1 MKNLLNKKILFIICG
16 GISAYKSLETIRLF
30 KKNGAEI
37 KTILT
42 NSAKEFV
49 TPLSVASLSQGK
61 VYSELFSIENE
72 TEMDHIALS
81 RWADVILIAPA
92 TANTISKLAQGTTD
106 DLASTVVLASDKNIY
121 LAPAMNVRMWE
132 HQSTKQNLNKLKTF
146 DYKIIGPEIG
156 DMACGEYGE
165 GKMSDPS
172 TIANEIDSFFL
183 KQKNNKRFKA
193 LVTAG
198 PTNEYIDP
206 VRFITN
212 KSSGKQGYAIAKS
225 LSRKGFDTTL
235 ISGPTNLKV
244 DESVKLINVETAN
257 EMFVATQDNLPTDVA
272 IFSAAVADFK
282 IKKKYENKIKKQD
295 SLNLNLEKNVDIL
308 NYISN
313 HNSMR
318 PNLVIGFAAETTDV
332 ENNAEEKLNNKNCD
346 WIIANDVSNKEIG
359 FDSDFNEVTI
369 HYKDKDIKKEKFAD
383 KKKSKI
389 SDEIVDRIIDQL
401 N

>member
-1 MKNLLNKKILFIICG
+1 MKNLLDKKILYIICG

-30 KKNGAEI
+30 KKNGAKI

-42 NSAKEFV
+42 NSAKEFI

-61 VYSELFSIENE
+61 VYSDLFSVENE

-106 DLASTVVLASDKNIY
+106 DLASTVVLASNKEIY

-132 HQSTKQNLNKLKTF
+132 HESTKHNLKKLISYG
-146 DYKIIGPEIG
+146 YKLIGPEVG
-156 DMACGEYGE
+156 EMACGEYGE
-165 GKMSDPS
+165 GKMSEPDKIS
-172 TIANEIDSFFL
+172 NEINNYFL
-183 KQKNNKRFKA
+183 NLKKNKRLKA

-212 KSSGKQGYAIAKS
+212 KSSGKQGYEIAKS
-225 LSRKGFDTTL
+225 LSKKGFDTTL
-235 ISGPTNLKV
+235 ISGPTNLKI
-244 DESVKLINVETAN
+244 DHDVKLIEVETAN
-257 EMFVATQDNLPTDVA
+257 EMFMETQKNLPADVA
-272 IFSAAVADFK
+272 VFSAAVADFK
-282 IKKKYENKIKKQD
+282 VNKKYKNKIKKQD

-308 NYISN
+308 SYVSN

-318 PNLVIGFAAETTDV
+318 PELVIGFAAETDNV
-332 ENNAEEKLNNKNCD
+332 KNNAEKKLNNKNCD
-346 WIIANDVSNKEIG
+346 WIVANDVSNKKIG
-359 FDSDFNEVTI
+359 FSSDINEVTS
-369 HYKDKDIKKEKFAD
+369 YYRDKNKEKLAY
-383 KKKSKI
+383 KKKSEI
-389 SDEIVDRIIDQL
+389 SDEIVDRIINQL

>member
-30 KKNGAEI
+30 KKNGADI

-42 NSAKEFV
+42 KSAKEFV
-49 TPLSVASLSQGK
+49 TPLSVTSLSQGK
-61 VYSELFSIENE
+61 VYSDLFSVENE
-72 TEMDHIALS
+72 AEMDHISLS
-81 RWADVILIAPA
+81 RWADLIVIAPA

-106 DLASTVVLASDKNIY
+106 DLASTVVLASDKDII

-132 HQSTKQNLNKLKTF
+132 HPTTKANIKKLKEF
-146 DYKIIGPEIG
+146 GYKLIGPEVG

-165 GKMSDPS
+165 GKMSDPLV
-172 TIANEIDSFFL
+172 IAEEIDKYFL
-183 KQKNNKRFKA
+183 TQKNNKKFKA

-212 KSSGKQGYAIAKS
+212 KSSGKQGYELAKS
-225 LSRKGFDTTL
+225 LSKKGFDTTL
-235 ISGPTNLKV
+235 ISGPTNLEITK
-244 DESVKLINVETAN
+244 DINLIKVETAD
-257 EMFVATQDNLPTDVA
+257 EMLVATQENLPVDVA

-282 IKKKYENKIKKQD
+282 INKKYENKIKKQEN
-295 SLNLNLEKNVDIL
+295 LNLNLEKNIDIL
-308 NYISN
+308 NYVSN

-318 PNLVIGFAAETTDV
+318 PKLVIGFAAETNEIDK
-332 ENNAEEKLNNKNCD
+332 NAEEKLNKKNCD
-346 WIIANDVSNKEIG
+346 WIISNDVSNKDIG
-359 FDSDFNEVTI
+359 FNSDYNEVTI
-369 HYKDKDIKKEKFAD
+369 HYKNKDAKKEKLSY
-383 KKKSKI
+383 KKKSGI

>member
-1 MKNLLNKKILFIICG
+1 MKNLIDKKILYIICG
-16 GISAYKSLETIRLF
+16 GISAYKSLETIRIF
-30 KKNGAEI
+30 KKNGAQI

-42 NSAKEFV
+42 NSAKEFI

-61 VYSELFSIENE
+61 VYTDLFNVENE

-106 DLASTVVLASDKNIY
+106 DLASTVVLASNKEIY
-121 LAPAMNVRMWE
+121 LAPTMNVRMWE
-132 HQSTKQNLNKLKTF
+132 HQSTKQNLQKLINYG
-146 DYKIIGPEIG
+146 YKLIGPEIG
-156 DMACGEYGE
+156 EMACGEYGE
-165 GKMSDPS
+165 GKMSEPDKIS
-172 TIANEIDSFFL
+172 NEINNYFL
-183 KQKNNKRFKA
+183 NLKKNKKLKA

-212 KSSGKQGYAIAKS
+212 KSSGKQGYEIAKS
-225 LSRKGFDTTL
+225 LSKKGFDTTL
-235 ISGPTNLKV
+235 ISGPTNLKI
-244 DESVKLINVETAN
+244 DDDIKLIEVETAD
-257 EMFVATQDNLPTDVA
+257 EMLLETQKNLPTNVA
-272 IFSAAVADFK
+272 VFSAAVADFK
-282 IKKKYENKIKKQD
+282 INKKFKNKIKKHE

-318 PNLVIGFAAETTDV
+318 PELVIGFAAETNNV
-332 ENNAEEKLNNKNCD
+332 ERNAEKKLNNKNCD
-346 WIIANDVSNKEIG
+346 WIIANDVSNKKIG
-359 FDSDFNEVTI
+359 FSSDFNEVTI
-369 HYKDKDIKKEKFAD
+369 YYKDKNKEKLSY
-383 KKKSKI
+383 KKKSEI
-389 SDEIVDRIIDQL
+389 SDEIVDRIINQL